1 MKRQYFSILL
11 IVSLLLLLTAVP
23 AIAQTYYFSVDEE
36 IVHVYWESD
45 GSMRIEYILVFT
57 NDPSA
62 SPIEYVDIGLPNYR
76 YDLSSVYGWIN
87 DQPIQHVAKSEY
99 VSPGIELGLQSK
111 AIPPG
116 ATGEV
121 KVLIE
126 RVEGVLFDDED
137 PSYASAKFSPNWFG
151 SQYVFGKTDLTVTF
165 HLPPGVQPDEPRWHA
180 SPSGWPSNQPSTGLD
195 GDGRVIYIW
204 QNPSANAHTQYIF
217 GASFPRSYVSPEAIS
232 EPVPEGELFEPSRPS
247 GLGIGGALFG
257 FLCFGGIILLIVGFI
272 ALVINSDR
280 RRKLAYLPP
289 KLAIEG
295 HGIKRGLTAI
305 EAAVLLET
313 PLDRVLTMILFSTI
327 KKGATQVVSEDP
339 LKIERITPQPENL
352 RPYEEDFLKAMIDE
366 TRRKRRTALQKVMVS
381 LVKSVQKKMKG
392 FSLRETKDYY
402 QAIMKKAWQQV
413 EQAATPEVR
422 SKLYDEGLE
431 WTMLDRDFDD
441 RTRRVFRTGPVYVPV
456 WWGRY
461 RPSTVST
468 ARPAKTAPSAP
479 STRSSGPSV
488 SVPRL
493 PGSQFAATMVTGVQ
507 NAASSMVSNVLS
519 FTNGVTKTTNP
530 PPPPSRTKSSW
541 TSRGGSGCA
550 CACACAC
557 AGCACACAGGGR

>member
-1 MKRQYFSILL
+1 MKRQYFSVLL
-11 IVSLLLLLTAVP
+11 TVSLLLILTAVP
-23 AIAQTYYFSVDEE
+23 VLAQTYYFSVDEE
-36 IVHVYWESD
+36 IVDVYWESD
-45 GSMRIEYILVFT
+45 GSMRIEYILVVT
-57 NDPSA
+57 NDQSA
-62 SPIEYVDIGLPNYR
+62 SPIDFIDFGLPNYN

-87 DQPIQHVAKSEY
+87 DQPIQHVGKSEY

-121 KVLIE
+121 KVLID
-126 RVEGVLFDDED
+126 RVEGVLFEDDD
-137 PSYASAKFSPNWFG
+137 PTYSSAKFSPSWFG

-165 HLPPGVQPDEPRWHA
+165 HLPAGVQPDEPRWHA

-195 GDGRVIYIW
+195 SDGRVIYIW
-204 QNPSANAHTQYIF
+204 HNPSANAHTQYTF
-217 GASFPRSYVSPEAIS
+217 GASFPRSYVPSEVVS
-232 EPVPEGELFEPSRPS
+232 EPVPEGELFQPSQPS
-247 GLGIGGALFG
+247 SRGFTGTLLGFM
-257 FLCFGGIILLIVGFI
+257 CFGGIILFIVGI
-272 ALVINSDR
+272 VALAVNSDR

-313 PLDRVLTMILFSTI
+313 PLDRVLTMILFSAI

-366 TRRKRRTALQKVMVS
+366 TSRKRRTALQKVMVTM
-381 LVKSVQKKMKG
+381 VKSVQKKMKG
-392 FSLRETKDYY
+392 FSLRETKNYY
-402 QAIMKKAWQQV
+402 QAIIKKAWQQV

-441 RTRRVFRTGPVYVPV
+441 RTRRVFRTGPVFVPI

-468 ARPAKTAPSAP
+468 PRPSTTTPTASAP
-479 STRSSGPSV
+479 GRSV
-488 SVPRL
+488 SLPTL
-493 PGSQFAATMVTGVQ
+493 PGAQFAATMVTGVQ
-507 NAASSMVSNVLS
+507 NTASSMVSNVLS

-530 PPPPSRTKSSW
+530 PPPPSRSRSSW
-541 TSRGGSGCA
+541 SSGGSS